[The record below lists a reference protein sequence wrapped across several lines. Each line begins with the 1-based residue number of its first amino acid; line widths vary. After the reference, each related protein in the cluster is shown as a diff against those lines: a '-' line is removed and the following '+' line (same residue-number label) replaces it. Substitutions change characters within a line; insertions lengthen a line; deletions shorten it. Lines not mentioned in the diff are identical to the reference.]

1 MARVGHVIGNGDC
14 AITSYKPAKGFKV
27 TCNIPPMHVEN
38 AWGTCIVD
46 FKMMNSINNG
56 GVVIPGDW
64 ILGARPHHYINE
76 HQNFR
81 MRYGQQF
88 KDFYLTLP
96 DYVKNYTD
104 FNCGHFATHYVEP
117 FKM

>member
-27 TCNIPPMHVEN
+27 TCNIPPMNVEN

-64 ILGARPHHYINE
+64 ILGA
-76 HQNFR
+76 NF
-81 MRYGQQF
+81 
-88 KDFYLTLP
+88 TLKELSLAMKLIIP
-96 DYVKNYTD
+96 LPNLVSLIS
-104 FNCGHFATHYVEP
+104 CA
-117 FKM
+117 